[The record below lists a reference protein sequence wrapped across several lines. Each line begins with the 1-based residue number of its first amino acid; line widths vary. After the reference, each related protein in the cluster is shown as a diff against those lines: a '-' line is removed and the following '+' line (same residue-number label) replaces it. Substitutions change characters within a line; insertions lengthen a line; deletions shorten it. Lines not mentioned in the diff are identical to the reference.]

1 DASRRNI
8 IAQLSINALPEA
20 KRFVNEVQDKF
31 LSSFIAILIFNKA
44 DEKVKSDVEQI
55 ALKYRRLSVETK
67 LDLERSF
74 CIHNTLRWL
83 NSNLN

>member
-1 DASRRNI
+1 ILDFFF
-8 IAQLSINALPEA
+8 NALPET
-20 KRFVNEVQDKF
+20 KRFVSEVQDKF

-74 CIHNTLRWL
+74 CIHNTLRWFNSDL
-83 NSNLN
+83 N